1 MKSSERI
8 QRYLD
13 GEMTEEELWSFQ
25 QDLKDDPELKEKLD
39 LHHLVEKSLKEK
51 SEKEFRDKLENS
63 YYKSRPDST
72 KTPSVEK
79 PSLKLVYFFISF
91 AAALIVGLLIFI
103 NGTVPDKDSLF
114 EEYYTPINVMYG
126 TRSAEASPAESNL
139 ISGIKAYHM
148 RDFERSERLIES
160 YLLNE
165 TDKKAVANYFL
176 GLAKVELQDFTNAA
190 KCFKNV
196 LNDSANYYQEHSQ
209 WYLALVFLKNDQLEE
224 AKQLFTQ
231 ISLEGTV
238 HSEDSKEILK
248 KISRIK

>member
-25 QDLKDDPELKEKLD
+25 QDLKNDPELKEELD
-39 LHHLVEKSLKEK
+39 VHRLVEKSLKEK
-51 SEKEFRDKLENS
+51 NEREFRDKLENS
-63 YYKSRPDST
+63 YQKSQPDAAETS
-72 KTPSVEK
+72 SEEK
-79 PSLKLVYFFISF
+79 PRFKLVYFLIPF
-91 AAALIVGLLIFI
+91 AAILIAGLLIFI
-103 NGTVPDKDSLF
+103 NVTAPDKDSLF

-126 TRSAEASPAESNL
+126 SRSAEASPEESNL

-148 RDFERSERLIES
+148 RDFERSERLIEL
-160 YLLNE
+160 YLSNE

-176 GLAKVELQDFTNAA
+176 GLAKIELQDYTNAA

-196 LNDSANYYQEHSQ
+196 LNDSTNYYQEHSQ
-209 WYLALVFLKNDQLEE
+209 WYLALVFLKNDQLEQ

-231 ISLEGTV
+231 ISLKGAV

-248 KISRIK
+248 NISRIK